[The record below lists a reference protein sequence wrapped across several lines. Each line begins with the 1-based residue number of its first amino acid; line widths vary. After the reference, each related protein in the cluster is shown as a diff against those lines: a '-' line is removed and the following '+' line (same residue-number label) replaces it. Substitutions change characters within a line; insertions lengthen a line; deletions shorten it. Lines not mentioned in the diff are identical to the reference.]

1 MNELPMAA
9 ESATPSSLPPAKSPR
24 IWGFWGTLI
33 WSMVLFCIM
42 VAASIPAVILYL
54 LLTQRGK
61 DISDEQLA
69 ALAGDG
75 IMVGLGSICTMV
87 PLVITVWIAIRIA
100 RHRFADY
107 LCLIRPTGLQFA
119 AGVAAILVL
128 LASLDGTAWLTDHP
142 LTPQVVID
150 ALISARIQ
158 GALWF
163 LVLAVLISAP
173 VGEEIVF
180 RGFIYRGLS
189 ESWLRPWGAVFLSAL
204 MFAVIHT
211 QYTFYY
217 LGEVFAIG
225 LILGLARMLS
235 GTTLLP
241 MLMHMIHNAAALIQ
255 AHILSQ

>member
-1 MNELPMAA
+1 M
-9 ESATPSSLPPAKSPR
+9 
-24 IWGFWGTLI
+24 
-33 WSMVLFCIM
+33 
-42 VAASIPAVILYL
+42 
-54 LLTQRGK
+54 
-61 DISDEQLA
+61 
-69 ALAGDG
+69 
-75 IMVGLGSICTMV
+75 
-87 PLVITVWIAIRIA
+87 
-100 RHRFADY
+100 
-107 LCLIRPTGLQFA
+107 
-119 AGVAAILVL
+119 
-128 LASLDGTAWLTDHP
+128 
-142 LTPQVVID
+142 
-150 ALISARIQ
+150 
-158 GALWF
+158 
-163 LVLAVLISAP
+163 LAVLISAP

-241 MLMHMIHNAAALIQ
+241 MLMHMIHNAAALSQ